1 MWTVMQIGFDEALDK
16 ALARSTLSIG
26 ERFRMRRN
34 VQGRWVAALRD
45 AAAAYAEQDAD
56 FSASPLEDEGDRPFL
71 DWLFK
76 LLDSGKLAEFME
88 FLVTVFLPKL
98 FEAILKFIQAISAI

>member
-1 MWTVMQIGFDEALDK
+1 MLTVMQLAFDEALDK
-16 ALARSTLSIG
+16 SLSRSSLSIG
-26 ERFRMRRN
+26 ERIRMRRSL
-34 VQGRWVAALRD
+34 QARWVPVMRD
-45 AAAAYAEQDAD
+45 AAAAYAEKDAD
-56 FSASPLEDEGDRPFL
+56 FAAPEDDGDRPFL

-98 FEAILKFIQAISAI
+98 FDAILKFIQAISAL